1 MPVDPAR
8 LNSVG
13 DLVLTEADELRALA
27 DPLRLS
33 LFDLA
38 RREGPLTTDGLAARV
53 DAEPAALDAHLRAL
67 AAVGLVEEDGEGRW
81 TAAARG
87 IFFEIPEEPEAQR
100 AARDLSNVMLAK
112 YASIPDAWVADDEP
126 KLDLEWARA
135 AGLFNVRLD
144 VTADELRRI
153 QEELERLLEPFTNRP
168 EGERP
173 AEAAKVRIMAY
184 FMPEPP
190 PGDYPRPG

>member
-1 MPVDPAR
+1 VPVDPDR
-8 LNSVG
+8 LNAVG
-13 DLVLTEADELRALA
+13 DLVLTEADELRTLA
-27 DPLRLS
+27 DPLRLT
-33 LFDLA
+33 LFDLV
-38 RREGPLTTDGLAARV
+38 RRDGPLTTGELEARV
-53 DAEPAALDAHLRAL
+53 DEEPTALDTNLRAL
-67 AAVGLVEEDGEGRW
+67 ASIGLLEEDGEGRW

-112 YASIPDAWVADDEP
+112 YASIPVAWVADEEP

-144 VTADELRRI
+144 VTADELRGL
-153 QEELERLLEPFTNRP
+153 QEDLERLLEPFTNRP
-168 EGERP
+168 ESERP

-184 FMPEPP
+184 FMPEPA
-190 PGDYPRPG
+190 PGDYPRAE